1 MLFGWSRLALSVC
14 ESLPFVKF
22 TSPTVF
28 EDGGS
33 AENVSDVFVVM
44 HTGSAVVVA
53 PWAYK
58 KM

>member
-1 MLFGWSRLALSVC
+1 MNLCAK
-14 ESLPFVKF
+14 LPFVNF
-22 TSPTVF
+22 NSPTVF

-44 HTGSAVVVA
+44 HTSSAVVVA